1 MEMRL
6 FEELKWRG
14 LIDNVTSPDLEEKLN
29 QGGMT
34 FYIGTDP
41 TADSMHIGHFSS
53 LLTAK
58 RLADHGHHPLMLVGG
73 ATGFIGDPKASGE
86 RNMLTKETLEH
97 NFHALHEQIERVF
110 GFEMVNNLDWTK
122 DITVIDFLR
131 DYGKYFN
138 VNYMINKE
146 TVKRRLE
153 SGISYTEFSYMILQ
167 SLDFLHLYEEKNC
180 TLQIGGQDQW
190 GNITSGLELI
200 RKKHGNDVECYGLT
214 MPLITKADG
223 TKFGKSESG
232 TVWLD
237 AKKTSPYEMYQFLV
251 NSEDAKVIE
260 YLKRFTFLDK
270 EEIDRLEEC
279 VAQEPHLREAQKAL
293 AREVVTFL
301 HGSAAYETALK
312 ITNALFKGNIRDLN
326 ADEQRDALNSMEK
339 RSLQEPMDLASMLVT
354 TKIASSKREAREWI
368 KSGSIQINGE
378 RVKEETLM
386 IDPSHVLVDDMIL
399 VKRGKRNY
407 YVVSLTRETE

>member
-1 MEMRL
+1 MEMTL

-339 RSLQEPMDLASMLVT
+339 RSLQEPMDLTSMLVT